1 MKILVTVKRVIDYNV
16 HIRVKADKSGVE
28 TANVKMSMNPF
39 DEIAVEEAVRIKEK
53 GGSVEV
59 VAVSVGGSE
68 CEETIRTALAMGADR
83 GIRIDCPQ
91 AVEPLAV
98 AELLAKL
105 AAKEN
110 PNLIIMGKQAIDDDY
125 NHVPQMLA
133 AKLGWGQS
141 TFISSLELKNGEGE
155 TVREVDGGLEHI
167 AVKLPAVFSAD
178 LRLNTPRY
186 ASLPNIMKARSKPV
200 TVESAEGLGAPVKQT
215 LKILGVTEPKP
226 RPKGNMVADVEELV
240 DKLKNEAKAL

>member
-200 TVESAEGLGAPVKQT
+200 TVESAEGLGVPVKQT